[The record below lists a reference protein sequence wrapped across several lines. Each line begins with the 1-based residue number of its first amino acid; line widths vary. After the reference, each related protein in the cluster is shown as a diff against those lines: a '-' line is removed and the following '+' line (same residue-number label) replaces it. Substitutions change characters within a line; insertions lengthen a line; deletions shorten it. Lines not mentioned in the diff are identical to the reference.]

1 MGRCGLPCLAFP
13 PTTASAQSTRGQ
25 SNADRAGGCPKS
37 AGWPRSSDAKRAGV
51 RRPFSLMEE
60 ASRLLLGFFLL
71 GFGRRRRGGRSRGVG
86 GLGRIRRRRGRSRC
100 RRRRRRRR
108 RGRSGSGGR
117 RGRLFAAGGE
127 HGNNHR
133 SKEQRLLHSRF
144 PFKAARGP
152 VQSDRRAALLVLH
165 SNAAIAIGADYSCS
179 AATTAA
185 FADYVERGI
194 RGRAV
199 RPEGCARPRPSGGR
213 TAPPTFACAARD

>member
-13 PTTASAQSTRGQ
+13 PTTALAQSIRGQ
-25 SNADRAGGCPKS
+25 SNADRAGGRPKS

-86 GLGRIRRRRGRSRC
+86 GLGRIRRRRGRSRS
-100 RRRRRRRR
+100 RSRRRR
-108 RGRSGSGGR
+108 RGRSGSGGW

-127 HGNNHR
+127 HGNDHR
-133 SKEQRLLHSRF
+133 SKEQRLLHFRF
-144 PFKAARGP
+144 PFKAARGL
-152 VQSDRRAALLVLH
+152 VQSDRRAALLVLD
-165 SNAAIAIGADYSCS
+165 SNAAIAIGADYSCR

-185 FADYVERGI
+185 FADYLERGI

-213 TAPPTFACAARD
+213 TAPPTFARAARD